1 MKKIPFLLISFIPLC
16 MQIPYLLSAWRSSR
30 LDQWDW
36 LFFILSACA
45 AVYACRKEKT
55 DKCDW
60 TSLFLLT
67 PTLFL
72 ALTPHYHKVNAI
84 AAASSMAVIFAT
96 VWLLFSW
103 RFASRILPAAVIL
116 LMGTPSS
123 SYAVS
128 LILMCPVWMSWTV
141 KLLVSALC
149 FVWIFCNKRFAW
161 QLKKGSLCF
170 TAALLSSGFLL
181 LHSKELYFE
190 GRSFVPEFSGHV
202 GRYWGRSIEPDENTK
217 RFFVSG
223 TVKQYRYTADDTD
236 ISVLAV
242 KCGSDIH
249 EIHPASH
256 CLRTSFWTIHSEKTL
271 YLQNDFAVTEVDAQ
285 KGKKRYLLWVW
296 YSSDKFSTPGFL
308 GFRKHF
314 RNGENRYTYQ
324 ISTRISKDSDT
335 AGKVLKDFIQSL
347 KHNSNSVNRKMKL

>member
-1 MKKIPFLLISFIPLC
+1 MTKILLLLCSVIPLC
-16 MQIPYLLSAWRSSR
+16 MQVPYLVSAWCSSR

-36 LFFILSACA
+36 LFYLLASGA

-55 DKCDW
+55 GKCDR
-60 TSLFLLT
+60 SALFLLI
-67 PTLFL
+67 PSLFL
-72 ALTPHYHKVNAI
+72 ALTVHYHKVNAI
-84 AAASSMAVIFAT
+84 AAASSTAVIFSA

-103 RFASRILPAAVIL
+103 RLASRILPASVLL

-128 LILMCPVWMSWTV
+128 LMLMCPVWMAWTA
-141 KLLVSALC
+141 KLLISAIC
-149 FVWIFCNKRFAW
+149 FVWIFCNKRFDW
-161 QLKKGSLCF
+161 QLKKGTLCF
-170 TAALLSSGFLL
+170 TAALLFSGFLL

-190 GRSFVPEFSGHV
+190 GRSFVPEFSGHI
-202 GRYWGRSIEPDENTK
+202 GRYWGRSIEPDANTK
-217 RFFVSG
+217 RFFVSS

-256 CLRTSFWTIHSEKTL
+256 CLRTSFWTILSEKTI
-271 YLQNDFAVTEVDAQ
+271 YLQSDFAVTEIDAR
-285 KGKKRYLLWVW
+285 KGKDRFLLWVW

-314 RNGENRYTYQ
+314 RSGENHYTCQ
-324 ISTRISKDSDT
+324 ISTRISKDSD
-335 AGKVLKDFIQSL
+335 ASRKILKDFVQNL